1 MKPKSS
7 PNIIARAKVDTT
19 SSTPVAVKKK
29 LTRTQLQQA
38 MRERQRLKTAEY
50 YTKNPIRSSIQKR
63 GQMIGRRIG
72 ALQAQQKK
80 GQSS

>member
-1 MKPKSS
+1 MQTKS
-7 PNIIARAKVDTT
+7 PINPIAQAKTKT
-19 SSTPVAVKKK
+19 ALSIPAVKKN
-29 LTRTQLQQA
+29 LTRAQIQQA
-38 MRERQRLKTAEY
+38 MKERQRLRAAEY

-63 GQMIGRRIG
+63 GQMVGRRIG

>member
-1 MKPKSS
+1 MQPKSS
-7 PNIIARAKVDTT
+7 INPIAQAKTKT
-19 SSTPVAVKKK
+19 APSIPAVKKK

-38 MRERQRLKTAEY
+38 MRERQRLKAAEY

-63 GQMIGRRIG
+63 GQMVGRRIG

-80 GQSS
+80 GQSP